1 MFLFIKISLVM
12 ASPHINRTVI
22 EQKLV
27 PRTGDIASPL
37 CLLKEYGRLWN
48 FRLEMYS
55 NTSVMFTEPNE

>member
-1 MFLFIKISLVM
+1 M
-12 ASPHINRTVI
+12 ASLHINRTVI
-22 EQKLV
+22 KQKLV